1 MEETEDVKVGLTPCG
16 RVRLT
21 YAMEQRMRF
30 IDFQLFHYGKITR
43 RHLIDFFGVTSATAT
58 RDFALFDEL
67 YPGQARLCNVTKH
80 WGPTSQY
87 SRIFP

>member
-1 MEETEDVKVGLTPCG
+1 VEKDKVVVGLTPCG
-16 RVRLT
+16 RPKLT

-30 IDFQLFHYGKITR
+30 IDFQIFHYGHITR

-58 RDFALFDEL
+58 RDFALFIEL
-67 YPGQARLCNVTKH
+67 YPNQIKLHTLTKLYV
-80 WGPTSQY
+80 PTKQY